1 VFILI
6 RCNFIVNLN
15 CGKTIV
21 QYLIYG
27 KHSAIECLN
36 NTKREILKIWC
47 TKRFYLDYSALISKF
62 VFDIISGDD
71 LDSLVKGANHQGIVI
86 ETQDSGTL
94 STEEILH
101 TSSRIGILDGITDP
115 HNLGAIIRSAVAF
128 GFDAVVTGK
137 TNSAGESATVARVAS
152 GALEHINLL
161 KVTNISR
168 TMSNLKEKGFW
179 IIGLDCNAA
188 ESIEH
193 PLMNSAKIVIVL
205 GSEGSG
211 LRPLIRKG
219 CDALVNIPMSKISSI
234 NVSNAAS
241 IAFYIASKKRT

>member
-1 VFILI
+1 M
-6 RCNFIVNLN
+6 
-15 CGKTIV
+15 

-27 KHSAIECLN
+27 KHSSVECLN
-36 NTKREILKIWC
+36 NTKREISKIWC
-47 TKRFYLDYSALISKF
+47 TKRFYLHYSSLICKF
-62 VFDIISGDD
+62 AFEIVSVDD

-86 ETQDSGTL
+86 ETRESGAL

-115 HNLGAIIRSAVAF
+115 HNLGSIIRSAVAF

-168 TMSNLKEKGFW
+168 AISNLKEKGFW
-179 IIGLDCNAA
+179 IIGLDCNAS

-193 PLMNSAKIVIVL
+193 PLMNSAKIAILL
-205 GSEGSG
+205 GAEGSG
-211 LRPLIRKG
+211 LRPLIRKN
-219 CDALVNIPMSKISSI
+219 CDVLVKIPMHKSAISSV

-241 IAFYIASKKRT
+241 IAFYIASKKRN

>member
-1 VFILI
+1 M
-6 RCNFIVNLN
+6 
-15 CGKTIV
+15 

-27 KHSAIECLN
+27 KHSSIECLKN
-36 NTKREILKIWC
+36 GSRKILQVLCENK
-47 TKRFYLDYSALISKF
+47 FYLSHSSLIEKF
-62 VFDIISGDD
+62 SFTVVSNAY
-71 LDSLVKGANHQGIVI
+71 LDNIVKGANHQGIIIKVV
-86 ETQDSGTL
+86 END
-94 STEEILH
+94 ILMPQ
-101 TSSRIGILDGITDP
+101 SLDRCNKVAILDGITDP

-137 TNSAGESATVARVAS
+137 TNSAGENSAVARVAS

-168 TMSNLKEKGFW
+168 TMSNLKDLGFW
-179 IIGLDCNAA
+179 IIGLDCHAS

-193 PLMNSAKIVIVL
+193 PLMSSSKIAIVL
-205 GSEGSG
+205 GSEGEG

-219 CDALVNIPMSKISSI
+219 CDVLVNIPMSKRAISSI

-241 IAFYIASKKRT
+241 IAFYIASKHPSE